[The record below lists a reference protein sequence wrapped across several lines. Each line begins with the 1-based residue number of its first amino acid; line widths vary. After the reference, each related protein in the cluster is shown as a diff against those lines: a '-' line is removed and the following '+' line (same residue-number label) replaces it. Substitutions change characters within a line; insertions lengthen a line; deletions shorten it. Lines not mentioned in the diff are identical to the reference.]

1 MLVLIGKVEPFFPL
15 GIALFVPEQETKL
28 CGTPLQ
34 SLLFFDN
41 VGDGVVKAVENSQ
54 NNKKKKNHSR
64 RFDVLQTQLAL
75 YDKEIILY
83 LKVKWNVFVV

>member
-34 SLLFFDN
+34 SLSFFDN
-41 VGDGVVKAVENSQ
+41 VGDGVAKAVEDN
-54 NNKKKKNHSR
+54 
-64 RFDVLQTQLAL
+64 
-75 YDKEIILY
+75 
-83 LKVKWNVFVV
+83 